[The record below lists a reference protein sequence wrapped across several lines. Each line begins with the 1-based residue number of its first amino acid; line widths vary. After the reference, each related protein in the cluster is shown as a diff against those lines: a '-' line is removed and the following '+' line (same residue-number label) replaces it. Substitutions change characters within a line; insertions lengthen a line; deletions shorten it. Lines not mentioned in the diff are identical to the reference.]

1 MRASGPLVVI
11 AALIVSV
18 GVGTLYVPAINRAL
32 DRDPDGA
39 RVASAVLTSIQK
51 QRRLVV
57 LSATVNVA
65 HTAHHDALF
74 GLVNANKTLIVPG
87 TMRYELD
94 WSRLKRD
101 DLAWDKAAKRLTVT
115 IPSLE
120 IAGPDIQTKRVT
132 EYKDGG
138 LMLAVTDVE
147 KSLDAE
153 NHAAADARFVAEAR
167 NPILL
172 DLARTQA
179 KAAVRDVFVVPLV
192 AVGIAAPDVVVRF
205 AQDRS

>member
-1 MRASGPLVVI
+1 MRAGGVLAVV
-11 AALIVSV
+11 AALIVAV
-18 GVGTLYVPAINRAL
+18 GVGTVYAPGINRAL

-39 RVASAVLTSIQK
+39 RVASAVLTSVQK

-57 LSATVNVA
+57 LSATVNVTR
-65 HTAHHDALF
+65 TAHRDALF

-94 WSRLKRD
+94 WSRLNRGD
-101 DLAWDKAAKRLTVT
+101 VAWDKAARRLTVT
-115 IPSLE
+115 IPDLE
-120 IAGPDIQTKRVT
+120 LAGPDIQFQRVT

-138 LMLAVTDVE
+138 LMLAVTGVE
-147 KSLDAE
+147 KALDAE
-153 NHAAADARFVAEAR
+153 NRRAADAKFVAEAR
-167 NPILL
+167 NPVLL

-179 KAAVRDVFVVPLV
+179 KAAVRDVFTVPLI

-205 AQDRS
+205 AQTRS